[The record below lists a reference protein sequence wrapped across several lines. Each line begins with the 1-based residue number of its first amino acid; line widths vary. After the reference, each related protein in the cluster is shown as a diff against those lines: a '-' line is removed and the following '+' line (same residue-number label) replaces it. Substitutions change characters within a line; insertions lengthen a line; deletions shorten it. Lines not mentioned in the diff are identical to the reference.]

1 MIGISSLPIFKKLW
15 TFYIGDKEFYSF
27 HCLCMGSPIT
37 TRNIKENLHRL
48 FTQAKQKAIKLEDL
62 YFIEKVIQ
70 EEENWNVF
78 KFM

>member
-1 MIGISSLPIFKKLW
+1 
-15 TFYIGDKEFYSF
+15 
-27 HCLCMGSPIT
+27 MGSPIT

-70 EEENWNVF
+70 EEEN
-78 KFM
+78 